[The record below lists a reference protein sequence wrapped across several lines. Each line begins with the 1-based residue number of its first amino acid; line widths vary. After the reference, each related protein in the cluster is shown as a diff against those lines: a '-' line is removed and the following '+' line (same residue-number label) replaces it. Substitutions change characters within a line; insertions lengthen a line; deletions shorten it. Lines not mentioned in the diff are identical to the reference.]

1 MDNNIFV
8 FCGKSATGKSSIVK
22 CLLEKIPES
31 VRVKADT
38 TRPKRGSKD
47 REYNFISEKAFIS
60 RADSG
65 EYVKPSVFRGWYY
78 GLSRK
83 TFLSKKNNFCI
94 ATPSELLSIKEAFNE
109 WNVYVIYLDAP
120 AKLRLERS
128 IARKGRLSFEH
139 LRRLITDEKDFR
151 NIEKVLKEE
160 FEEGKVF
167 SPVQYKGKSL
177 LLTAY
182 EISEFI
188 QGKILER

>member
-8 FCGKSATGKSSIVK
+8 FCGKSATGKSSILK

-31 VRVKADT
+31 VQVKADT
-38 TRPKRGSKD
+38 TRPKRSSKD

-65 EYVKPSVFRGWYY
+65 EYIKPNVFRGWCY
-78 GLSRK
+78 GLPRK
-83 TFLSKKNNFCI
+83 TFLSEKNNFCI
-94 ATPSELLSIKEAFNE
+94 ASPSELLPIKETFKE

-139 LRRLITDEKDFR
+139 LRRLIADNKDFR
-151 NIEKVLKEE
+151 DIEKILKEE
-160 FEEGKVF
+160 FEEENVF
-167 SPVQYKGKSL
+167 SPIQYKGKSL

>member
-22 CLLEKIPES
+22 CLLEQTPEA

-38 TRPKRGSKD
+38 TRPKRNSRDK
-47 REYNFISEKAFIS
+47 EYNFISEKAFIS

-65 EYVKPSVFRGWYY
+65 EYIKPSIFRGWYY
-78 GLSRK
+78 GLPRK

-94 ATPSELLSIKEAFNE
+94 ATPSELLSIKKAFNE

-120 AKLRLERS
+120 TKLRLERS

-139 LRRLITDEKDFR
+139 LRRLIADNKDFR
-151 NIEKVLKEE
+151 NIEKILKEE
-160 FEEGKVF
+160 FEEENVF
-167 SPVQYKGKSL
+167 SPIQYKGKSL

-182 EISEFI
+182 EISQFI

>member
-8 FCGKSATGKSSIVK
+8 FCGKSATGKSSILK

-31 VRVKADT
+31 VQVKADT
-38 TRPKRGSKD
+38 TRPKRNSRDK
-47 REYNFISEKAFIS
+47 EYNFISEKAFIS

-65 EYVKPSVFRGWYY
+65 EYIKPSVFRGWYY
-78 GLSRK
+78 GLPRK
-83 TFLSKKNNFCI
+83 TFLSEKNNFCI
-94 ATPSELLSIKEAFNE
+94 ASPSELLSIKEAFKE

-120 AKLRLERS
+120 TKLRLERS

-139 LRRLITDEKDFR
+139 LRRLIADNKDFR
-151 NIEKVLKEE
+151 DIEKILKEE
-160 FEEGKVF
+160 FEEENIF